1 MRQPQFLCTALA
13 VSWVVS
19 LPAAAGDYK
28 GPVPTRQIV
37 HCMVERMMADRS
49 ESYNA
54 AIKVCKDQIES
65 VQRDG
70 THETAMNRVDGSES
84 AKK

>member
-1 MRQPQFLCTALA
+1 MRQPQLLLAALVIA
-13 VSWVVS
+13 GVIC

-28 GPVPTRQIV
+28 GPLPRRQIA
-37 HCMVERMMADRS
+37 HCMVKRMMADRS

-54 AIKVCKDQIES
+54 AIKACKEQIEP
-65 VQRDG
+65 VQGD
-70 THETAMNRVDGSES
+70 THETAMNQVAGAET